1 MLPVCAVGDKILQWL
16 VEIDEATC
24 KRVAAGGCRWCDGPL
39 HRSDYPRKPR
49 GGLLAAIG
57 EVFFWR
63 LSLCC
68 GREGCRRRATPPS
81 VRFLGRRVYLGAAV
95 ILGSIASQALATA
108 REVKRVTGIPART
121 VGRWRLWWQT
131 QFTESR
137 LFEEQRGRFI
147 PPLVIAELPAA
158 LVERFDLLAGRIG
171 CAAQDKAHALL
182 RTLGFVSPLTT
193 SSVVDGARFV
203 RVE

>member
-1 MLPVCAVGDKILQWL
+1 MVPVCVVGDKILQKL

-24 KRVAAGGCRWCDGPL
+24 KRVAEAGCPWCEGPL

-49 GGLLAAIG
+49 GGLLAAGG
-57 EVFFWR
+57 EEFCWR

-95 ILGSIASQALATA
+95 ILASIASQALAAA

-131 QFTESR
+131 QFVESR
-137 LFEEQRGRFI
+137 LFEKERGRFI
-147 PPLVIAELPAA
+147 PPLVLADLPAA
-158 LVERFDLLAGRIG
+158 LIERFERVG
-171 CAAQDKAHALL
+171 CAEQDKAQALVH
-182 RTLGFVSPLTT
+182 TLCFVAPLTT
-193 SSVVDGARFV
+193 ASVVDGARFV

>member
-1 MLPVCAVGDKILQWL
+1 MLPVCVVGDKILQRL

-24 KRVAAGGCRWCDGPL
+24 KRVAAGGCQWCDGPL

-49 GGLLAAIG
+49 GGLLAGGG
-57 EVFFWR
+57 EEFFWR

-131 QFTESR
+131 QFVESR
-137 LFEEQRGRFI
+137 LFEKERGRFI
-147 PPLVIAELPAA
+147 PPLVLAELPAA
-158 LVERFDLLAGRIG
+158 LVERFEQVRR
-171 CAAQDKAHALL
+171 AAQDKAQALVH
-182 RTLGFVSPLTT
+182 TLCFVAPLTT
-193 SSVVDGARFV
+193 ASVADGARFM